1 MIRFNNDYN
10 CGAHPQ
16 ILQALMDTNTESY
29 GGYGVDPWCEKA
41 EIEIKKYLDCPEAK
55 VHFMIGGTQVN
66 YTVMLT
72 INNLHMEGK

>member
-41 EIEIKKYLDCPEAK
+41 ETPEPDDLQNDQA
-55 VHFMIGGTQVN
+55 
-66 YTVMLT
+66 LP
-72 INNLHMEGK
+72 

>member
-41 EIEIKKYLDCPEAK
+41 EIEIKIIWIARKQKYIL
-55 VHFMIGGTQVN
+55 
-66 YTVMLT
+66 
-72 INNLHMEGK
+72 

>member
-29 GGYGVDPWCEKA
+29 SGYGVDLGGGRA
-41 EIEIKKYLDCPEAK
+41 IIEIKKYYGDP
-55 VHFMIGGTQVN
+55 
-66 YTVMLT
+66 
-72 INNLHMEGK
+72 